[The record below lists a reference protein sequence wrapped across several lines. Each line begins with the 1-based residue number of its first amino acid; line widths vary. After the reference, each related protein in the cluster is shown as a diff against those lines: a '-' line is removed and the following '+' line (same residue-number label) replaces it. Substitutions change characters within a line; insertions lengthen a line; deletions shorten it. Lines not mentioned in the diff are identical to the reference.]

1 MTTWRYTINFDS
13 TNAIDFKLGMRAI
26 RTAAVVLALSAATRV
41 AQANIVL
48 YPDAG
53 TENSATY
60 TFTASTTG
68 DLIGFFAGSTAGYD
82 EQVGLLDNGV
92 LTSGGYGLDDHAS
105 NIGQS
110 FDFGMVHAGDI
121 LIFVD
126 QIITGN
132 PGFVYSDSSL
142 NGPYDGGHNHVYSAD
157 TVAGQISS
165 LIPAGTYVAFE
176 DEPASFS
183 DFNYFDDTFVFQD
196 VATATSAIPEPST
209 WAAAALM
216 LVPLGL
222 GAIRKLRGYRA

>member
-1 MTTWRYTINFDS
+1 MNTIHS
-13 TNAIDFKLGMRAI
+13 KIYCASRAG
-26 RTAAVVLALSAATRV
+26 AAVLVLSAAMQV
-41 AQANIVL
+41 AQAGIVP

-82 EQVGLLDNGV
+82 EQVGLLDNGI

-110 FDFGMVHAGDI
+110 FDFGLVQAGDT

-126 QIITGN
+126 KIITGN
-132 PGFVYSDSSL
+132 PGFVFSDSSL
-142 NGPYDGGHNHVYSAD
+142 NGPYDGGHNHVYSTD
-157 TVAGQISS
+157 TAMGQISS

-183 DFNYFDDTFVFQD
+183 NFNYFDDTFVFQD
-196 VATATSAIPEPST
+196 VATATTAVPEPST
-209 WAAAALM
+209 WASAALM
-216 LVPLGL
+216 LLPLGL
-222 GAIRKLRGYRA
+222 GAIRKLRKNRI

>member
-1 MTTWRYTINFDS
+1 MNTIHPKINFC
-13 TNAIDFKLGMRAI
+13 
-26 RTAAVVLALSAATRV
+26 AVGAGVAVLAFSAATQL
-41 AQANIVL
+41 AQASIVP

-53 TENSATY
+53 TENPATY
-60 TFTASTTG
+60 TFTASATG

-82 EQVGLLDNGV
+82 EQVALLDNGV
-92 LTSGGYGLDDHAS
+92 LASGGYGLDDHAA

-142 NGPYDGGHNHVYSAD
+142 NGPYDGGHNHVYSTDAA
-157 TVAGQISS
+157 AGQISPA
-165 LIPAGTYVAFE
+165 IPAGTYVAFE

-183 DFNYFDDTFVFQD
+183 DFNYFDDTFVFED
-196 VATATSAIPEPST
+196 VSTAHLPVPEPST
-209 WAAAALM
+209 WIGGALM
-216 LVPLGL
+216 LLPLGVST
-222 GAIRKLRGYRA
+222 IRKLRSNR